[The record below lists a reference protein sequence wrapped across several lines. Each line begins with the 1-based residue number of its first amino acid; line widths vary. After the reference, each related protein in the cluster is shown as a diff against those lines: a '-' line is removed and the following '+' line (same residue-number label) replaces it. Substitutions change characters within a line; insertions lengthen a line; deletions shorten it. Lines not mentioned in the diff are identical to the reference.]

1 MYEGLRIDSGRR
13 FDPAHFHQADLP
25 SVETVMWVFTPTF
38 FGNDMVS
45 TVLVRKS
52 GQPSN
57 VKTVKNKT
65 KINADDNLAT
75 EEFALAA

>member
-1 MYEGLRIDSGRR
+1 
-13 FDPAHFHQADLP
+13 
-25 SVETVMWVFTPTF
+25 
-38 FGNDMVS
+38 MVS